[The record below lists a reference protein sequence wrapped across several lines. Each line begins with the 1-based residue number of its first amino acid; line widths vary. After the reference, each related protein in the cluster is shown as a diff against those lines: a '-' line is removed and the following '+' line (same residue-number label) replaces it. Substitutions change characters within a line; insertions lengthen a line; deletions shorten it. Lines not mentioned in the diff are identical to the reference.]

1 MTESTPPSNYIKD
14 VLAPEFEK
22 KTGIKVEIETTS
34 WDQMYDKAIKDM
46 EAKTGIYD
54 MVYIE
59 QDIIY
64 AYLAR
69 NFLVDITK
77 SLKDDPS
84 LKAPDFD
91 ETHFTTF
98 ANYFKNA
105 DGDLFGVPME
115 AFIKLY
121 LYRTDLFNDPEV
133 KEAFKKETGKDLVP
147 AKTHEEYT
155 QIAEFFTKWGKDNS
169 MELWG
174 TTAQAHTGHPAS
186 WYEFFESIAPTF
198 GVYNWGIDAVEEL
211 CRVGREWRH
220 DEQRQGQGRAEI
232 LAASAR
238 HRAAGIRR
246 QHLDR
251 GRHDLRRRPRRPG
264 PGLWRE
270 RRLDRLRCRRS
281 RRSSAMSASRCRR
294 SSRACMEEA
303 EAGKGY
309 IGYYDGGA
317 FGLPVTSKNKEAAL
331 LFLQFIGQDSV
342 QADWAVA
349 APRITN
355 TATYDDPKVIEM
367 DKKLGG
373 YYTML
378 KDDGKLFA
386 GAPPYPFHAQVRE
399 ATAPIFYKILTGEV
413 RSDEGLDQMA
423 AAAEAGADEPRLPQ
437 VVTSLH
443 DPGRRVPRRPAM
455 RLRRPCGARRRGRR
469 LRGGLRCVRTEWAG
483 CCSPRPSPSSAIFGI
498 VPFLYV
504 LYVAF
509 HQWNPFGANPY
520 MIYNGANNFR
530 RLVFDTEFLTSH
542 RRHAEVRLL
551 RGR

>member
-1 MTESTPPSNYIKD
+1 MRHEFGISLAALAVSLMTSAMPAKADFWSDAGAKYQGVTLHGVTESTPPSNYIKD
-14 VLAPEFEK
+14 VLAPAFEK
-22 KTGIKVEIETTS
+22 ATGIKVEIETTS

-54 MVYIE
+54 MIYIE

-64 AYLAR
+64 AYLSR
-69 NFLVDITK
+69 DFLVDITK

-84 LKAPDFD
+84 LKSPDYD

-98 ANYFKNA
+98 ANYFKNK

-121 LYRTDLFNDPEV
+121 LYRTDLFNDPAI

-155 QIAEFFTKWGKDNS
+155 QIAEFFTKWGKDHNL
-169 MELWG
+169 ELWG
-174 TTAQAHTGHPAS
+174 TTAQAHTGHAAS

-198 GVYNWGIDAVEEL
+198 GVYNWGIDASNNYAASVANGGTMNGDKAKAALKYWLHLRDIAPPESAASTWTE
-211 CRVGREWRH
+211 VGTTFAA
-220 DEQRQGQGRAEI
+220 GRAAQGLVYGEN
-232 LAASAR
+232 AAWIASDAEKSKVVGNVGV
-238 HRAAGIRR
+238 A
-246 QHLDR
+246 LPP
-251 GRHDLRRRPRRPG
+251 LEPG
-264 PGLWRE
+264 VL
-270 RRLDRLRCRRS
+270 
-281 RRSSAMSASRCRR
+281 
-294 SSRACMEEA
+294 EEA

-317 FGLPVTSKNKEAAL
+317 FGLPVTSKNKEASL
-331 LFLQFIGQDSV
+331 LFLQYIGQDSV
-342 QADWAVA
+342 QGDWAVA

-355 TATYDDPKVIEM
+355 SSTYDDPKVIEM

-413 RSDEGLDQMA
+413 SSDDGLDQMA
-423 AAAEAGADEPRLPQ
+423 AAAEAELKNLGYRK
-437 VVTSLH
+437 
-443 DPGRRVPRRPAM
+443 
-455 RLRRPCGARRRGRR
+455 
-469 LRGGLRCVRTEWAG
+469 
-483 CCSPRPSPSSAIFGI
+483 
-498 VPFLYV
+498 
-504 LYVAF
+504 
-509 HQWNPFGANPY
+509 
-520 MIYNGANNFR
+520 
-530 RLVFDTEFLTSH
+530 
-542 RRHAEVRLL
+542 
-551 RGR
+551 

>member
-1 MTESTPPSNYIKD
+1 MTYKLKVSLAALSLGLMTVATPAWADFWSDAGAKYKGVTLHGVTESTPPSNYIKD
-14 VLAPEFEK
+14 VLAPQFEE

-69 NFLVDITK
+69 DFLVDITK

-84 LKAPDFD
+84 LKAPDYD

-98 ANYFKNA
+98 ANYFKNP
-105 DGDLFGVPME
+105 DGDLFGIPME

-121 LYRTDLFNDPEV
+121 LYRTDLFNDPAV
-133 KEAFKKETGKDLVP
+133 KEAFKKETGKDLAP

-169 MELWG
+169 KELWG

-186 WYEFFESIAPTF
+186 WYEFFESVAPTF
-198 GVYNWGIDAVEEL
+198 GVYNWGIDASKNYAASVANGGTMNSDKAKAALKYWLHLRDIAPPESQASTWTE
-211 CRVGREWRH
+211 VATTFAA
-220 DEQRQGQGRAEI
+220 GRAAQGLVYGEN
-232 LAASAR
+232 AAWIASDAEKSKVVGNVGV
-238 HRAAGIRR
+238 A
-246 QHLDR
+246 L
-251 GRHDLRRRPRRPG
+251 PPVEPG
-264 PGLWRE
+264 V
-270 RRLDRLRCRRS
+270 
-281 RRSSAMSASRCRR
+281 
-294 SSRACMEEA
+294 MEDA

-331 LFLQFIGQDSV
+331 LFLQYIGQDSV
-342 QADWAVA
+342 QGDWAVA

-367 DKKLGG
+367 DKKLNG

-378 KDDGKLFA
+378 KNDGKLFA

-399 ATAPIFYKILTGEV
+399 ATAPIFYKILLGEV
-413 RSDEGLDQMA
+413 SSDDGLDQMA
-423 AAAEAGADEPRLPQ
+423 AAAEAELKNLGYRK
-437 VVTSLH
+437 
-443 DPGRRVPRRPAM
+443 
-455 RLRRPCGARRRGRR
+455 
-469 LRGGLRCVRTEWAG
+469 
-483 CCSPRPSPSSAIFGI
+483 
-498 VPFLYV
+498 
-504 LYVAF
+504 
-509 HQWNPFGANPY
+509 
-520 MIYNGANNFR
+520 
-530 RLVFDTEFLTSH
+530 
-542 RRHAEVRLL
+542 
-551 RGR
+551 